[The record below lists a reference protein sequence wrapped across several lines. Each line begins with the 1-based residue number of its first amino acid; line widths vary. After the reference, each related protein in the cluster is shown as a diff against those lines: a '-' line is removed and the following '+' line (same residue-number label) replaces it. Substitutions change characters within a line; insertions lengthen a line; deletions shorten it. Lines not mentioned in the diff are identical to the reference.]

1 LRLFFAGRFVAV
13 GVAMNASDSPNSI
26 CDRLREARERAF
38 GPRGR
43 AAFARA
49 LGLSP
54 STYIYYEKGRVPPP
68 DVLARAAA
76 AAAVR
81 LEWLV
86 TGQGPRE
93 PGGRTV
99 AADAAAGLPADF
111 QAAVERF
118 ADKVGPRDGAVA
130 AVRGLAELLRSVD
143 ATMPRTPRPDWQP
156 QRVADTDGMIPVL
169 GRTAAG
175 LVGRYKDL
183 LGEAP
188 AVSVADL
195 ARRALGLD
203 VHRRAAA
210 DVEADEAALER
221 DAADPDRPPALV
233 QLNEPLPSGVVE
245 FVDAPALRRRC
256 PAAFAVRV
264 DGESMQPR
272 FRHGDVVIAAPGQP
286 VRPGQ
291 AALVQIRGRVGLTL
305 KLIRRED
312 AGPGGPHICLV
323 PINERYDTE
332 RVPEAEIEWMA
343 PVLCS
348 VRF

>member
-1 LRLFFAGRFVAV
+1 
-13 GVAMNASDSPNSI
+13 MNATDSPQSI
-26 CDRLREARERAF
+26 CDRLREAREAAF

-54 STYIYYEKGRVPPP
+54 STYIYYEKGRIPPP

-76 AAAVR
+76 VAAVN

-93 PGGRTV
+93 PAART
-99 AADAAAGLPADF
+99 ATAEAAAGLPAHF
-111 QAAVERF
+111 QAAVQRF
-118 ADKVGPRDGAVA
+118 TDKVGPRDGAVA
-130 AVRGLAELLRSVD
+130 ALRGFADLLRAVD
-143 ATMPRTPRPDWQP
+143 AAMPKTPPPSDWQP
-156 QRVADTDGMIPVL
+156 QRVADTDGMIPIL

-175 LVGRYKDL
+175 LVGRYEDL

-210 DVEADEAALER
+210 SVEADEAALQREAL
-221 DAADPDRPPALV
+221 DADRPPALV
-233 QLNEPLPSGVVE
+233 QLNEPLPSGIVE

-256 PAAFAVRV
+256 PEAFAVRV

-272 FRHGDVVIAAPGQP
+272 FRHGDVVIAVPWRP
-286 VRPGQ
+286 VLPGQ
-291 AALVQIRGRVGLTL
+291 AALVQLRGRVGLTL

-312 AGPGGPHICLV
+312 AGPGGPHVCLV

-332 RVPEAEIEWMA
+332 RVPETEIEWMA

>member
-1 LRLFFAGRFVAV
+1 MDAT
-13 GVAMNASDSPNSI
+13 DDQITI
-26 CDRLREARERAF
+26 CDRLREVREAAF

-81 LEWLV
+81 LEWLI
-86 TGQGPRE
+86 TGQPPRE
-93 PGGRTV
+93 PT
-99 AADAAAGLPADF
+99 ADAMRAEAVAGLPTDL
-111 QAAVERF
+111 QAAVQRF
-118 ADKVGPRDGAVA
+118 AEKVGSRDGSVA
-130 AVRGLAELLRSVD
+130 AVRGFAELLRSVD
-143 ATMPRTPRPDWQP
+143 GTLPKTPPADWHE
-156 QRVADTDGMIPVL
+156 QRVSETDGMIPIL

-175 LVGRYKDL
+175 LVGRYEDL
-183 LGEAP
+183 LGEEP

-195 ARRALGLD
+195 AAKALGLD
-203 VHRRAAA
+203 VHRRSASDVATDDATLQREASQA
-210 DVEADEAALER
+210 DRTV
-221 DAADPDRPPALV
+221 ALV

-245 FVDAPALRRRC
+245 FLDAPALRRRW
-256 PAAFAVRV
+256 PSSFAVRV

-272 FRHGDVVIAAPGQP
+272 FRHGDVVIAAPGRE
-286 VRPGQ
+286 VRGGQ

-305 KLIRRED
+305 KLVRRED
-312 AGPGGPHICLV
+312 DQPPHVCLV

-332 RVPEAEIEWMA
+332 RLPEADIEWMA
-343 PVLCS
+343 PVLFS